1 MNSVNYISF
10 PGLGIGEIPINR
22 VAFTIFGR
30 DVAWYGVIISFGMV
44 LAFLLALKHA
54 KKEGVSTDDL
64 LDITI
69 FTVIFSII
77 GARFYYV
84 ITSLDSYIVEGN
96 FLETLKGMVAI
107 WNGGLAIYGGIIAGA
122 ITVLVI
128 CRIKKLSF
136 AKICDLIAP
145 SLMLGQIIGRW
156 GNFVNAEAHGTETT
170 LPWRMGIRP
179 AGSEITSYV
188 HPTFLYESLWNLL
201 GLIIILSLYKKK
213 KYNGKVT
220 LMYLAWYGFGRA
232 FIEQLRTD
240 SLYVGSF
247 RISQLV
253 GIVTFIAAGTCLIV
267 FGIKHKNDKPILEC
281 ASGAGMTGAEKSE
294 AGASEADTDK
304 ADADKSESEDA
315 KDTSDSE
322 SMRASDTEKDETEAA
337 AKEAAA
343 KEAAAKE
350 AAEKEKAENGTDN

>member
-54 KKEGVSTDDL
+54 KNEGVSTDDL

-122 ITVLVI
+122 ITVFVI
-128 CRIKKLSF
+128 CRIKKLNY

-253 GIVTFIAAGTCLIV
+253 GIITFVAAGTCLIV

-281 ASGAGMTGAEKSE
+281 ASGVGMTGAEESE
-294 AGASEADTDK
+294 AGASESGTDK
-304 ADADKSESEDA
+304 ADADKKDAAESENA
-315 KDTSDSE
+315 KGTQDSE

-337 AKEAAA
+337 
-343 KEAAAKE
+343 KE
-350 AAEKEKAENGTDN
+350 AAEKETAENGTDN